1 MKKFLT
7 YTFLVASIFS
17 LSGCFWGDKIEN
29 YLTLHIGEARNEI
42 GVSRERVKMPETGV
56 EFIVQKEA
64 FMTLGDLDSVDVAEV
79 YDPSSRTTIRG
90 FLLNCNG
97 KGIKKLF
104 RETSKSMGGWILLKE
119 NGKPCAIRKI
129 DSIISNGK
137 LFMQLEYPRET
148 DIFKK
153 AQDYSKDIKKINEE
167 IAEREAGW

>member
-1 MKKFLT
+1 MKKILHYALLAFSA
-7 YTFLVASIFS
+7 FSI
-17 LSGCFWGDKIEN
+17 SGCIWDETIEN
-29 YLTLHIGEARNEI
+29 YLTLHVCEARNEI

-64 FMTLGDLDSVDVAEV
+64 FMTMGDLDSVDVAEV
-79 YDPSSRTTIRG
+79 YDPSSGTTIRG
-90 FLLNCNG
+90 FVLNCNG

-119 NGKPCAIRKI
+119 NGNPRAIRKI

-137 LFMQLEYPRET
+137 LFMLLEYPRET
-148 DIFKK
+148 DLFKK
-153 AQDYSKDIKKINEE
+153 AQDYTKDIVKVQKE